1 MLPYAKLTNG
11 LIMPSITHT
20 WLPLIYLYG
29 VGGIFFLI
37 GMIIIK
43 KSGAINLQRKRH
55 RYWYRVL
62 IFGYFYFVALH
73 TFFTLIAL
81 YW

>member
-1 MLPYAKLTNG
+1 ML
-11 LIMPSITHT
+11 SFFDT
-20 WLPLIYLYG
+20 WVPFLYLYG
-29 VGGIFFLI
+29 VGGFFFLV

-43 KSGAINLQRKRH
+43 RSGAINLQKKNH

-73 TFFTLIAL
+73 SFFIILAR